1 MTDEHKH
8 ESTEQAAG
16 LNRRQFFVKVGTISI
31 AMAAV
36 GTAAFG
42 YQYLSPNVLYEPSP
56 VVNAGKPEAY
66 PVDSVTLDPVSRIYV
81 VHDPQGFFALSAIC
95 THLGCLTAFKQET
108 GRIECPCHGSKFR
121 PDGTKIE
128 GPAPEPLPMLRTWL
142 SEDGE
147 LMVDRSTV
155 LKQKQFVRV

>member
-1 MTDEHKH
+1 MTDPGNKNEIQS
-8 ESTEQAAG
+8 EG
-16 LNRRQFFVKVGTISI
+16 LNRRQFFIKVGTASI
-31 AMAAV
+31 AFAAA

-42 YQYLSPNVLYEPSP
+42 YQFLSPNVLYEPSP
-56 VVNAGKPEAY
+56 VVNAGKPEGY

-121 PDGTKIE
+121 PDGTNIE